1 MPPYLK
7 PLAKLTK
14 EQMKAVLERIVANR
28 NTPKL
33 APKTGGMD
41 PTMARRML
49 DMPMQKENV
58 YGQLLDRANPDK
70 PITKTMPI
78 KEAMSAYMEDPM
90 RYGQLPV
97 GPPAKHVYAEP
108 PTGGMEFGNLGDLSR
123 GIATERMKFA
133 NPVPASVRGNQAR
146 ITQELTGAD
155 EQALQRQRLMTP
167 NTQRSELPKH
177 VKIPE
182 QQMGDVIGLAVRL
195 EDLWQAMGG
204 GRSASANMW
213 KMYLSG
219 SNQKGKVKTAKDYFI
234 ASAVR
239 NHNDPEMMAKHYPRE
254 KKLLDNMKAVY
265 REQTGMDLDTGANI
279 EPGGM

>member
-1 MPPYLK
+1 MPAYLK
-7 PLAKLTK
+7 PLTKLTK
-14 EQMKAVLERIVANR
+14 EQMRSVLERIVANR

-41 PTMARRML
+41 PEMARKML
-49 DMPMQKENV
+49 DYPVSKENV
-58 YGQLLDRANPDK
+58 YGQLLDRANPDR

-78 KEAMSAYMEDPM
+78 NDAMQAYMGDPG

-108 PTGGMEFGNLGDLSR
+108 QMPGMEFGNLGDLGR
-123 GIATERMKFA
+123 GIAVERMKFA
-133 NPVPASVRGNQAR
+133 NPVPASVRSNKAS
-146 ITQELTGAD
+146 ITRELTGAND
-155 EQALQRQRLMTP
+155 PRVDTERLMTP
-167 NTQRSELPKH
+167 NTQRAAAPKH

-182 QQMGDVIGLAVRL
+182 QQMGDVLGLAVRL
-195 EDLWQAMGG
+195 EDLWSAMGG
-204 GRSASANMW
+204 GKSASANMW

-239 NHNDPEMMAKHYPRE
+239 NHNDPEMMAKYYPRE
-254 KKLLDNMKAVY
+254 KRLLDNMKAVY
-265 REQTGMDLDTGANI
+265 KEQTGIDLDTGASI
-279 EPGGM
+279 EAGGM